1 MFRPTKIISTFISWE
16 PKGFSPQCHPPKKC
30 GPKKAKLMALF
41 LGGVAFEG
49 SYPLGSQD
57 IKMAFYHLQGWH
69 PQPWESEVISCGH
82 QCPEVRGPPT
92 SLPCIASHP
101 FNFFKLRASPNDG
114 NPIAILGD
122 IHTWTL
128 ERKQIPQVPLAQL
141 SFFPWIS
148 TAKLFTKILVKHQS
162 LNCSS

>member
-101 FNFFKLRASPNDG
+101 FNFLYTKGQSKRWQSHRNFWGVFIS
-114 NPIAILGD
+114 
-122 IHTWTL
+122 WTL
-128 ERKQIPQVPLAQL
+128 ERETNPSSPLGPTL
-141 SFFPWIS
+141 FFS
-148 TAKLFTKILVKHQS
+148 KNF
-162 LNCSS
+162 NCNSS